1 MQQVGRSNTGL
12 KKSLGNWAKATA
24 TEHHTLV
31 REGKIQPDQGS
42 LSYKLA
48 RKLVLSKVREALGLD
63 KCPNKFLGSAAAP
76 ISVDTLLYFQSLDIM
91 ISEFFGSTETSGP
104 QTCCGEGP
112 FNKPGSVG
120 ESYWGVANTILNP
133 DHEGH
138 GEVATKS
145 RNVFMGYHKEENKT
159 QEVFEDG
166 WYKSGDLG
174 RFDSD
179 GFLWLTGR
187 LKELIITAGGENI
200 APILI
205 ENNIKLE
212 LPELLSYVVVVGD
225 KRKYLT
231 CLVTLKCKVDAESGA
246 PTELLDDEAVNFCQ
260 KIIPGL
266 EIKTIEDFK
275 SNARLNALIQQAI
288 HRANSKAI
296 ANPHKVQRFRLLPID
311 LSVSGGELGPTMKLK
326 RHFIVNKYSDYIA
339 RMYDCPFS
347 YDQVEGW

>member
-1 MQQVGRSNTGL
+1 MSTNV
-12 KKSLGNWAKATA
+12 W
-24 TEHHTLV
+24 
-31 REGKIQPDQGS
+31 PDQIQCFLDQMLC
-42 LSYKLA
+42 LSCNPDS
-48 RKLVLSKVREALGLD
+48 VLEV
-63 KCPNKFLGSAAAP
+63 
-76 ISVDTLLYFQSLDIM
+76 LYFQSLDIM

-104 QTCCGEGP
+104 QTCCGEGKPTNNFYSKELPSMNKWFRQNNKVLQNYKYILGP

-231 CLVTLKCKVDAESGA
+231 CLGM
-246 PTELLDDEAVNFCQ
+246 N
-260 KIIPGL
+260 
-266 EIKTIEDFK
+266 
-275 SNARLNALIQQAI
+275 
-288 HRANSKAI
+288 
-296 ANPHKVQRFRLLPID
+296 
-311 LSVSGGELGPTMKLK
+311 LSI
-326 RHFIVNKYSDYIA
+326 FN
-339 RMYDCPFS
+339 
-347 YDQVEGW
+347 

>member
-1 MQQVGRSNTGL
+1 M
-12 KKSLGNWAKATA
+12 
-24 TEHHTLV
+24 
-31 REGKIQPDQGS
+31 IQTKHPGIT
-42 LSYKLA
+42 KLYI
-48 RKLVLSKVREALGLD
+48 L
-63 KCPNKFLGSAAAP
+63 
-76 ISVDTLLYFQSLDIM
+76 
-91 ISEFFGSTETSGP
+91 
-104 QTCCGEGP
+104 GP

-231 CLVTLKCKVDAESGA
+231 CLGM
-246 PTELLDDEAVNFCQ
+246 N
-260 KIIPGL
+260 
-266 EIKTIEDFK
+266 
-275 SNARLNALIQQAI
+275 
-288 HRANSKAI
+288 
-296 ANPHKVQRFRLLPID
+296 
-311 LSVSGGELGPTMKLK
+311 LSI
-326 RHFIVNKYSDYIA
+326 FN
-339 RMYDCPFS
+339 
-347 YDQVEGW
+347 